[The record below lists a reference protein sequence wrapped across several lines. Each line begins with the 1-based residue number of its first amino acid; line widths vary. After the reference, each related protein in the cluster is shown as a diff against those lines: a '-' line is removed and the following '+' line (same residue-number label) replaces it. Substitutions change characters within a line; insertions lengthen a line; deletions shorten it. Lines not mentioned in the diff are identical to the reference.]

1 MQVLKYINLIRISS
15 SWVMST
21 ITRSPVVWGMP
32 FSLGIELTN
41 ICNLRCPECA
51 SGSGRMNRPLG
62 YMSETLFSS
71 VITQLNRY
79 TISTMLYF
87 QGESMLH
94 PEFFRY
100 LEIARGMGVT
110 ISTNGHFIDRENA
123 SKLANSGVRKIII
136 SMDGFTQKS
145 YSKYRIGGNID
156 TVKSGV
162 RLLSEKVKG
171 VRNPPTIVL
180 QVIVNRY
187 NENERD
193 QLKQFA
199 KSLGIKVRFKS
210 MQILG
215 ERDRENLLPVNQKY
229 SRYITDT
236 GVLKLNS
243 RFQNRCF
250 RLWTNPV
257 ITWNGLVVP
266 CCFDKSGKYVMGDL
280 NKSKFSEI
288 WREDNYNQFRA
299 RLMSNRKGIDIC
311 LNCTSGE
318 R

>member
-1 MQVLKYINLIRISS
+1 
-15 SWVMST
+15 
-21 ITRSPVVWGMP
+21 
-32 FSLGIELTN
+32 
-41 ICNLRCPECA
+41 
-51 SGSGRMNRPLG
+51 
-62 YMSETLFSS
+62 
-71 VITQLNRY
+71 
-79 TISTMLYF
+79 
-87 QGESMLH
+87 MLH